1 MLHVKV
7 SVGRG
12 LVVVEEPQR
21 NHLSENCVRDVLN
34 LHITSSS
41 FLIPF
46 FFFFLYLRAVVPFGL
61 PFLYI
66 ILYHPMMVEQSGS
79 TLNLIPPPFAFYLYL
94 DGWRGMRVAQTG
106 LPIYTRT
113 YVCVYIYI

>member
-12 LVVVEEPQR
+12 LVVVESQR

-46 FFFFLYLRAVVPFGL
+46 FFFFFLYLRAVVPFGL
-61 PFLYI
+61 PFFIY
-66 ILYHPMMVEQSGS
+66 YS
-79 TLNLIPPPFAFYLYL
+79 IPSD
-94 DGWRGMRVAQTG
+94 DGRAEW
-106 LPIYTRT
+106 
-113 YVCVYIYI
+113 VYS

>member
-12 LVVVEEPQR
+12 LVVVESQR

-41 FLIPF
+41 FLIPFF

-79 TLNLIPPPFAFYLYL
+79 TLNLIPP
-94 DGWRGMRVAQTG
+94 
-106 LPIYTRT
+106 LPLLFT
-113 YVCVYIYI
+113 YI

>member
-12 LVVVEEPQR
+12 LVVVEPQR

-41 FLIPF
+41 FLIYLF
-46 FFFFLYLRAVVPFGL
+46 F
-61 PFLYI
+61 
-66 ILYHPMMVEQSGS
+66 SS
-79 TLNLIPPPFAFYLYL
+79 SS
-94 DGWRGMRVAQTG
+94 
-106 LPIYTRT
+106 YT
-113 YVCVYIYI
+113 